1 MYCVWYVLNN
11 NFSALSFMFLQIGN
25 DSELAN
31 IITLVRNNIHCLS
44 MQILNHPPPFPC
56 TQPPAVAATTLE
68 GVVGARE
75 EVDETVVAYL
85 LGDVVSRSKLPAR
98 GVGDSF
104 SEVSIFQY
112 QSGCLHFYLTLTLT
126 NLLQT
131 IFSIGDIVLEET
143 SNNEEV
149 TASFLSFRIPNMHTQ
164 THAIPY
170 TAQCHRWQ
178 FSDCYHRE
186 VSFQRI
192 QYIL

>member
-1 MYCVWYVLNN
+1 
-11 NFSALSFMFLQIGN
+11 MFLQIGN

-85 LGDVVSRSKLPAR
+85 LGDMVSRSRLPAGR
-98 GVGDSF
+98 VRDLVSF

-112 QSGCLHFYLTLTLT
+112 QSGCLHIYT
-126 NLLQT
+126 N
-131 IFSIGDIVLEET
+131 
-143 SNNEEV
+143 
-149 TASFLSFRIPNMHTQ
+149 
-164 THAIPY
+164 
-170 TAQCHRWQ
+170 
-178 FSDCYHRE
+178 
-186 VSFQRI
+186 
-192 QYIL
+192 